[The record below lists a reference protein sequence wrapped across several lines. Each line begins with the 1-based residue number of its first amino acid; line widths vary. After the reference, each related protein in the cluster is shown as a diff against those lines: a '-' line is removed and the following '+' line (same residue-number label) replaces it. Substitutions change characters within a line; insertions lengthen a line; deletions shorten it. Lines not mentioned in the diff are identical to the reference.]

1 MELPSWHAV
10 RQIKHRFI
18 LSLLTTGIMLASLAG
33 MAMLLAGCRP
43 AESAAPPSELE
54 AFRPLLQSWEPEEVR
69 FWEGLPRYAITATLN
84 VAERTLQGKMHL
96 RFTNREQNPM
106 YELYFRLYP
115 NLPQYG
121 GALRV
126 AGVWSAGSPLPFE
139 YDRADTALKIPCTPP
154 MNPGQWADLDI
165 AFHLT
170 WPAVDEG
177 WVLFGESAGFLS
189 LPYFY
194 PTLAVHNGQGWHL
207 DIPPA
212 FADASFSEAAFY
224 DVWLTLPTSLPLA
237 GTGMQVEERLQE
249 GGIKQVHW
257 RAGPVRE
264 FVVLGHARY
273 QELTREACG
282 SRIHSYFLPEDRAA
296 GQSALDYAASA
307 LCVYSDAYGPYP
319 FTVMTVAEAP
329 LTYHGME
336 FSGLNLLGMDTYRS
350 HRDELGYLA
359 VHEVAHQW
367 WYAQVGN
374 GPYNCAWLDE
384 GLAEYSSYTYYA
396 RVYGREEA
404 ERLRVL
410 RWEGPYTYARAQGQD
425 KVLAQPADQFLS
437 QRLYE
442 SMVYAKAALFFDA
455 LRRAVGDDLYYA
467 ILQEYVRR
475 FRFRIASPAD
485 FFEVAGEVSG
495 RDLTP
500 LIQQWVLTAEG
511 TAP

>member
-1 MELPSWHAV
+1 MERSVGHITRRGIYGLLAIGAIFAALMGTAV
-10 RQIKHRFI
+10 
-18 LSLLTTGIMLASLAG
+18 
-33 MAMLLAGCRP
+33 LLAGCRP
-43 AESAAPPSELE
+43 AQSAAPPSALE
-54 AFRPLLQSWEPEEVR
+54 PYRPLLSTWEPEEVR
-69 FWEGLPRYAITATLN
+69 YWEGLPRYTITATLN
-84 VAERTLQGKMHL
+84 TAERTLQGKMHL
-96 RFTNREQNPM
+96 RFTNREQSPI
-106 YELYFRLYP
+106 YELYLRLYP
-115 NLPQYG
+115 NLRQYG
-121 GALRV
+121 GRLRV
-126 AGVWSAGSPLPFE
+126 SGVWSAGSPLPFE

-154 MNPGQWADLDI
+154 IQPGQWAELDA
-165 AFHLT
+165 AFTLS

-212 FADASFSEAAFY
+212 FADAGFSEAAFY
-224 DVWLTLPTSLPLA
+224 DVWLTLPTSLTLA
-237 GTGMQVEERLQE
+237 GTGIQVEELLQE
-249 GGIKQVHW
+249 GGMKQVHW
-257 RAGPVRE
+257 RAGPVRD
-264 FVVLGHARY
+264 FVILGHARY
-273 QELTREACG
+273 QELVREACG
-282 SRIHSYFLPEDRAA
+282 ARIHSFFLPEDRAA
-296 GQSALDYAASA
+296 GQAALDYAASA

-329 LTYHGME
+329 LTFHGME

-350 HRDELGYLA
+350 HRDELRYLTI
-359 VHEVAHQW
+359 HEVAHQW

-374 GPYNCAWLDE
+374 DPYNCAWLDE

-404 ERLRVL
+404 ERLRTL
-410 RWEGPYTYARAQGQD
+410 RWEGPYAYARSQGQD
-425 KVLAQPADQFLS
+425 KVLAQPADQFVS

-455 LRRAVGDDLYYA
+455 LRRAVGDDVYYA
-467 ILQEYVRR
+467 ILQTYVRQY
-475 FRFRIASPAD
+475 RFRIAAPAD
-485 FFEVAGEVSG
+485 FFQVAGEVSR

-511 TAP
+511 AAP